1 MSNLTLKKQIFI
13 FLVIG
18 TTTVLIDYIFYISIL
33 HLFNLV
39 ILAKTISYIL
49 GTAFSFFA
57 NRKWTFQ
64 YKGSYQNNILKFI
77 LLYSLSM
84 LVNSLVNPYML
95 NFLNVNSSFI
105 IATITSATLNF
116 IGMKFYIFKRGDL

>member
-39 ILAKTISYIL
+39 TLAKTISYIL

-84 LVNSLVNPYML
+84 LVNSLVNSYML